1 MNLLMWNYRGFR
13 NLQTGRELG
22 DIIRAK
28 DLSIMFIAETWADEA
43 RLEIIQRNSDF
54 KDKWLVPKEGCGGGI
69 ALFLESLGQPSSGG
83 LIKLLH

>member
-1 MNLLMWNYRGFR
+1 
-13 NLQTGRELG
+13 
-22 DIIRAK
+22 
-28 DLSIMFIAETWADEA
+28 MFIAETWADEA